1 MYGLFSFIQ
10 FPMVFLI
17 NHLKTGVIFLLFCL
31 AIQVASA
38 QDLKSFFGVRS
49 GISFPVGD
57 YSATDLERG
66 SFAQPGFNVNA
77 EGAWYFSKYLGAG
90 FTAGLNLHPV
100 DVASLGRAQV
110 NREPFLT
117 DVVIRS
123 EAYRVINLMPAIYG
137 ACRITGNFTV
147 NGKIGA
153 GLLYAQTPYQLYK
166 PDYYLLPDKWE
177 EVTSAS
183 DQKFSW
189 QAGIGITWKISSCL
203 GLTLQSDVMYDM
215 LEFTFN
221 TASGPRT
228 DKRQIAMINLLAGF
242 NINF

>member
-1 MYGLFSFIQ
+1 MH
-10 FPMVFLI
+10 I
-17 NHLKTGVIFLLFCL
+17 NQLNTHIFFLLFCL
-31 AIQVASA
+31 AIQAAPA
-38 QDLKSFFGVRS
+38 QDLPSFVGVRS

-66 SFAQPGFNVNA
+66 SFTRPGFNVTA

-90 FTAGLNLHPV
+90 LSAGFHLHPV

-123 EAYRVINLMPAIYG
+123 EPYRVITIMPAIFGGY
-137 ACRITGNFTV
+137 RITQNIAL

-166 PDYYLLPDKWE
+166 PDYYLLPDDWE
-177 EVTSAS
+177 EITSAS
-183 DQKFSW
+183 DQKLSW

-203 GLTLQSDVMYDM
+203 GLTLQSDVMYDT

-228 DKRQIAMINLLAGF
+228 DKRQIALINLLAGV
-242 NINF
+242 NLYL